1 MSIWRGRM
9 LIAFLFVVY
18 FLSQLLILS
27 KKEDRAFTLVAIN
40 LLFSLLV
47 LLYHSTDLLKIRL

>member
-1 MSIWRGRM
+1 MSIKEILM
-9 LIAFLFVVY
+9 LIAVLFVVY

-27 KKEDRAFTLVAIN
+27 KKENGAFTLVAVN
-40 LLFSLLV
+40 LVFSLIV